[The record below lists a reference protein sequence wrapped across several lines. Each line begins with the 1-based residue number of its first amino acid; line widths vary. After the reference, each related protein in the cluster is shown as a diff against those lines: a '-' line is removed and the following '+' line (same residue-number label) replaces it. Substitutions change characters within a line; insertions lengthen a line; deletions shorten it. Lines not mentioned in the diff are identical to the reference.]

1 MLNDAFERIRR
12 IQIQTTREVED
23 LFAGAYRSAFK
34 GQGLEFED
42 VREYEPGDDVRR
54 IDWNLTARMNHPFV
68 KNFREERELTVMI
81 IVDVSASSRF
91 GSGSHLKSEII
102 AEIGAVLAF
111 SAIRNQDRVGL
122 LLFSDQVEL
131 YLSPKKGLR
140 HVLRTIRE
148 LLFFKPKH
156 KGTDIEKAL
165 SFLGHVQRKH
175 TICFVIS
182 DFLMNLEPLKHEFSI
197 LNQRHELIFIQVI
210 DDHEIHFS
218 DLGLAYLRDLE
229 TGEMRLV
236 NTSDITFQKQFTD
249 EAEGKREKLDQM
261 AKQIKAGFISISCQD
276 SYIHPLRKFFKLR
289 SRKR

>member
-1 MLNDAFERIRR
+1 MLKDAFQRIRR

-54 IDWNLTARMNHPFV
+54 IDWNLTARTDRPYV

-81 IVDVSASSRF
+81 LVDISASSSF
-91 GSGSHLKSEII
+91 GSGKHLKSEII

-148 LLFFKPKH
+148 LMFFQPKH
-156 KGTDIEKAL
+156 KGTNIAKAL

-175 TICFVIS
+175 TICFIIS
-182 DFLMNLEPLKHEFSI
+182 DFIMDIEPLKREFSV
-197 LNQRHELIFIQVI
+197 LNRRHELIFIQVT
-210 DDHEIHFS
+210 DSHEMHFP
-218 DLGLAYLRDLE
+218 DLGFVYLNDLE
-229 TGEMRLV
+229 TGELRLI
-236 NTSDITFQKQFTD
+236 NTSEKPIQKEF
-249 EAEGKREKLDQM
+249 AEKVKAQREVLEQM
-261 AKQIKAGFISISCQD
+261 TRQIKAGYIPIAAQE
-276 SYIHPLRKFFKLR
+276 SYINPLRKFFKLR
-289 SRKR
+289 SRKH